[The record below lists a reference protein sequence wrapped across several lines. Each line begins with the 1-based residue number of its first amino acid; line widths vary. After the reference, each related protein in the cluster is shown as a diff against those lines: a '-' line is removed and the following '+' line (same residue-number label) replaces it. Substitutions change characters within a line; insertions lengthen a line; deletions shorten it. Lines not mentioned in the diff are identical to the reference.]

1 MTQPSVIYE
10 EPEFAVVLKP
20 AGLIV
25 HRPRLRKGNSD
36 EAALTDWLL
45 QKYPEVGTVG
55 DDPSERP
62 GIVHRLDKETSGVL
76 IVPRTEEAFRFFKE
90 QFQAHTIKK
99 TYLAVVH
106 GELPETGTVDR
117 AIGIK
122 DGSVK
127 RSVHSEKFA
136 KPAVTKF
143 RRIRSWEEG
152 GTAFSLAEVFPETG
166 RTHQIRVHLASIAHP
181 IVGDPL
187 YGKKKEPVW
196 ATRLM
201 LHAAAL
207 EFTAPS
213 GRTLRIEAEMP
224 REFER
229 TGD

>member
-10 EPEFAVVLKP
+10 EPGFAVVLKP

-36 EAALTDWLL
+36 EPALTDWLL
-45 QKYPEVGTVG
+45 SKYPEVSSVG

-76 IVPRTEEAFRFFKE
+76 IVPRTQEAFTFFKE
-90 QFQAHTIKK
+90 QFQAHAIKK

-106 GELPETGTVDR
+106 GELPPAGLVDR

-143 RRIRSWEEG
+143 RRRALWTERGE
-152 GTAFSLAEVFPETG
+152 AFSLAEVYPETG

-187 YGKKKEPVW
+187 YGKKKEPSW

-207 EFTAPS
+207 EFSAPD
-213 GRTLRIEAEMP
+213 GRPLRIEAEMP
-224 REFER
+224 EEFAR